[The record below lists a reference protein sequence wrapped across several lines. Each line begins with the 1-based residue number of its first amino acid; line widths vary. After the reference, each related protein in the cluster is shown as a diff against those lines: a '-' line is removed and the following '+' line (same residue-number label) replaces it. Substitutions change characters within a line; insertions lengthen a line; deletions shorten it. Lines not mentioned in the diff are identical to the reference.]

1 MELFEDEEQTKL
13 DFHIGDRGKLFA
25 PDPSPQLD
33 WMPHLSLDDPQFED
47 KIVQIIVR
55 NTNRITSWDGSTW
68 LSPDPVICRAALLCS
83 GIYDTRM
90 LEWDIDVEIMEIP
103 VWTTWVV

>member
-47 KIVQIIVR
+47 KIVQIIVS
-55 NTNRITSWDGSTW
+55 NTNRITSSDFLTQPWPSYA
-68 LSPDPVICRAALLCS
+68 SALVFMIRECLNE
-83 GIYDTRM
+83 T
-90 LEWDIDVEIMEIP
+90 L
-103 VWTTWVV
+103 TLK

>member
-47 KIVQIIVR
+47 KIVQIIVS
-55 NTNRITSWDGSTW
+55 NTNRITSWEYLTPPWPSYARW
-68 LSPDPVICRAALLCS
+68 CS

-90 LEWDIDVEIMEIP
+90 LEWDIEGEIMEIP
-103 VWTTWVV
+103 VPDWTTWVV